1 MSIRLTERLVQGLPY
16 ILLLGL
22 VSAVLWLYQSNKNLR
37 VELKYSTQAVQ
48 SLEARISRITNDSI
62 KLAELYQTVQ
72 DRVNLVYVRAS
83 EIESS
88 LLELSNSNDP
98 VINDWFNTKIPSNVK
113 ATLNQLKEAEYVE
126 SK

>member
-1 MSIRLTERLVQGLPY
+1 MSIRFTERLIQGLPY

-22 VSAVLWLYQSNKNLR
+22 VTSALWLYQSNKNLR
-37 VELKYSTQAVQ
+37 TELKYSTQAVQ

-98 VINDWFNTKIPSNVK
+98 VVHDWFSTKIPNDVK
-113 ATLNQLKEAEYVE
+113 DTLKQLKEAEYVK

>member
-1 MSIRLTERLVQGLPY
+1 MSIRFTERLIQGLPY

-22 VSAVLWLYQSNKNLR
+22 VASALWLYQSNKNLR
-37 VELKYSTQAVQ
+37 TELKYSTQAVQ
-48 SLEARISRITNDSI
+48 SLKARISRITNDSI

-98 VINDWFNTKIPSNVK
+98 VVHDWFSNKIPDDIRD
-113 ATLNQLKEAEYVE
+113 TLKQLKEAEYVK

>member
-1 MSIRLTERLVQGLPY
+1 MSIRFTERLIQGLPY

-22 VSAVLWLYQSNKNLR
+22 ISAVLWLYQSNKNLR

-72 DRVNLVYVRAS
+72 DRVNLVYVRSS

-88 LLELSNSNDP
+88 LLELSNSNNP
-98 VINDWFNTKIPSNVK
+98 IIHDWFNTKIPDNVK
-113 ATLNQLKEAEYVE
+113 ATLNQLKEAEYVK

>member
-1 MSIRLTERLVQGLPY
+1 MSIRFTERLIQGLPY

-22 VSAVLWLYQSNKNLR
+22 ISAVLWLYQSNKNLR

-72 DRVNLVYVRAS
+72 DRVNLVYVRSS

-88 LLELSNSNDP
+88 LLELSNYNDP
-98 VINDWFNTKIPSNVK
+98 IINDWFNTEIPDNVK
-113 ATLNQLKEAEYVE
+113 ATLKQLKEAEYVK